1 MRAREG
7 TAARVSRNLSIAI
20 TEEMYHKGKISRDSA
35 IARDSLVSFFRF
47 DRATQSATIPRKIAQ
62 IVSSYEFLSKLSK
75 RSEWI
80 LEQFQERT
88 ACVPSFYFILLLF
101 VTPRIPAENRGTAV
115 IVGHSK
121 VSRFVLPIVGKR
133 ETRSS
138 RGNAADPHCEIVS
151 NVADLFL
158 LRERRRICSREEESS
173 IAFPQC
179 S

>member
-1 MRAREG
+1 
-7 TAARVSRNLSIAI
+7 
-20 TEEMYHKGKISRDSA
+20 MYHKGKISRDSA

-47 DRATQSATIPRKIAQ
+47 DGATQSATIPRKIAQ

-88 ACVPSFYFILLLF
+88 ACVLSFYFILLLF

-138 RGNAADPHCEIVS
+138 RGNVISHCEIVS

>member
-1 MRAREG
+1 
-7 TAARVSRNLSIAI
+7 
-20 TEEMYHKGKISRDSA
+20 MYHKGKISRDSA

-88 ACVPSFYFILLLF
+88 ACVLSFYFILLLF

-138 RGNAADPHCEIVS
+138 RGNAADPLHRTVKLSPMSRISSFFGRGGESV
-151 NVADLFL
+151 
-158 LRERRRICSREEESS
+158 RERRNLR
-173 IAFPQC
+173 
-179 S
+179 

>member
-1 MRAREG
+1 
-7 TAARVSRNLSIAI
+7 
-20 TEEMYHKGKISRDSA
+20 MYHKGKISRDSA
-35 IARDSLVSFFRF
+35 IARDSLVSFFQF

-88 ACVPSFYFILLLF
+88 ACVSSFYFILLLS

-121 VSRFVLPIVGKR
+121 VSRFVLPIVGKQ

-138 RGNAADPHCEIVS
+138 RGNVISHCEIIS

>member
-1 MRAREG
+1 
-7 TAARVSRNLSIAI
+7 
-20 TEEMYHKGKISRDSA
+20 MYHKGKISRDSA

-88 ACVPSFYFILLLF
+88 ACVLSFYFILLLF

-138 RGNAADPHCEIVS
+138 RGNAADPLHRTAKLSPMSRISSFFGRGGESV
-151 NVADLFL
+151 
-158 LRERRRICSREEESS
+158 RERRNLR
-173 IAFPQC
+173 
-179 S
+179 

>member
-88 ACVPSFYFILLLF
+88 ARVLSFYFILLLF

-138 RGNAADPHCEIVS
+138 RGNVTSHCEIVS

>member
-1 MRAREG
+1 
-7 TAARVSRNLSIAI
+7 
-20 TEEMYHKGKISRDSA
+20 MYHKGKISRDSA

-88 ACVPSFYFILLLF
+88 ACVSSFYFILLLS

-138 RGNAADPHCEIVS
+138 RGNAADPLHRTAKLSPMSRISSFFGRGGESV
-151 NVADLFL
+151 
-158 LRERRRICSREEESS
+158 RERRNLR
-173 IAFPQC
+173 
-179 S
+179 

>member
-88 ACVPSFYFILLLF
+88 ACVLSFYFILLLF

-133 ETRSS
+133 ETRFS
-138 RGNAADPHCEIVS
+138 RGNVTSHCEIVS

>member
-138 RGNAADPHCEIVS
+138 RGNVISHCEIVS

>member
-88 ACVPSFYFILLLF
+88 ACVLSFYFILLLF

-138 RGNAADPHCEIVS
+138 RGNVISHCEIVS

-158 LRERRRICSREEESS
+158 LRERRRICSREKESS

>member
-88 ACVPSFYFILLLF
+88 ACVLSFYFILLLF

-121 VSRFVLPIVGKR
+121 ISRFVLPIVGKR

-138 RGNAADPHCEIVS
+138 RGNAADPLHRTAKLSPMSRISSFFGRGGESV
-151 NVADLFL
+151 
-158 LRERRRICSREEESS
+158 RERRNLR
-173 IAFPQC
+173 
-179 S
+179 

>member
-62 IVSSYEFLSKLSK
+62 IVSLYEFLSKLSK

-138 RGNAADPHCEIVS
+138 RGNVTSHCEIVS

>member
-88 ACVPSFYFILLLF
+88 ARVLSFYFILLLF
-101 VTPRIPAENRGTAV
+101 VTPRIPAENRGAAV

-138 RGNAADPHCEIVS
+138 RGNVTSHCEIVS